1 MVLAGSSSTVATSS
15 SIWQCECQLSCW
27 SRGVIAADATE
38 RKQHHAALQGKAKRW
53 PVDGVA
59 VGGEDMSLTNV
70 GEPASADAVAQLTDL
85 RAANLQ
91 LQATIDCLRAELE
104 TTAAATAAAVQR
116 AQQAFSDEISQLKET
131 AAALREAMEAQAA
144 AAAASEQAVR
154 ATAETDLGQLRA
166 AVSVLRT
173 ELENERQ
180 RGEAATAASVA
191 AMQQERTTLH
201 DQIQTLRQ
209 KLETIA

>member
-1 MVLAGSSSTVATSS
+1 M
-15 SIWQCECQLSCW
+15 
-27 SRGVIAADATE
+27 
-38 RKQHHAALQGKAKRW
+38 
-53 PVDGVA
+53 
-59 VGGEDMSLTNV
+59 
-70 GEPASADAVAQLTDL
+70 
-85 RAANLQ
+85 
-91 LQATIDCLRAELE
+91 
-104 TTAAATAAAVQR
+104 
-116 AQQAFSDEISQLKET
+116 
-131 AAALREAMEAQAA
+131 QAA
-144 AAAASEQAVR
+144 AAAASEQVVR

>member
-1 MVLAGSSSTVATSS
+1 M
-15 SIWQCECQLSCW
+15 
-27 SRGVIAADATE
+27 
-38 RKQHHAALQGKAKRW
+38 
-53 PVDGVA
+53 
-59 VGGEDMSLTNV
+59 
-70 GEPASADAVAQLTDL
+70 
-85 RAANLQ
+85 
-91 LQATIDCLRAELE
+91 
-104 TTAAATAAAVQR
+104 
-116 AQQAFSDEISQLKET
+116 KET

-180 RGEAATAASVA
+180 RSEAATAASVA

>member
-1 MVLAGSSSTVATSS
+1 
-15 SIWQCECQLSCW
+15 
-27 SRGVIAADATE
+27 
-38 RKQHHAALQGKAKRW
+38 
-53 PVDGVA
+53 
-59 VGGEDMSLTNV
+59 
-70 GEPASADAVAQLTDL
+70 
-85 RAANLQ
+85 
-91 LQATIDCLRAELE
+91 
-104 TTAAATAAAVQR
+104 
-116 AQQAFSDEISQLKET
+116 LKET